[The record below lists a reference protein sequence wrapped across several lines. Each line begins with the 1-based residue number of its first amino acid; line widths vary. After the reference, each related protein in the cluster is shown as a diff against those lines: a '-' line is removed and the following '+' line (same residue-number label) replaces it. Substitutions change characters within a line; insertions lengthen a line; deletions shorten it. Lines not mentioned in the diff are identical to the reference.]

1 MFFFLLFVFCDDE
14 LFDDEFEFVVP
25 LFINPEEDGN
35 DVNSSDKYSDDGED
49 TIVRKQFR
57 KWLIENDKRW
67 SGTDWI

>member
-1 MFFFLLFVFCDDE
+1 LFVFCDDE

-57 KWLIENDKRW
+57 K
-67 SGTDWI
+67 